1 MAVFYFPANEIQA
14 LLQKKH
20 ALSVHPDLLDL
31 HLSFADKQASRV
43 ENGGN
48 RMPSSIKGFI
58 WSNRKSSYDC
68 YLQPDLV
75 L

>member
-1 MAVFYFPANEIQA
+1 MRYKPYFTRN
-14 LLQKKH
+14 KKD

-31 HLSFADKQASRV
+31 HLSFADKQVIISRV

-58 WSNRKSSYDC
+58 WSNKKSSYDC
-68 YLQPDLV
+68 YLQPDRV